1 MKYKGFRS
9 SFVSRLSLRYRD
21 VSTAHFSRFSSGDR
35 VDLLSRSTIFY
46 VLPWLLVTGESRTRL
61 AHGWWVSPSQSIVG
75 IIRGGK
81 MFPQRAAVAAIG
93 CCVV

>member
-1 MKYKGFRS
+1 M
-9 SFVSRLSLRYRD
+9 LDIDRD
-21 VSTAHFSRFSSGDR
+21 VSVAHFSRSSSGDR
-35 VDLLSRSTIFY
+35 VDLLSRTIIFY

-61 AHGWWVSPSQSIVG
+61 VHGLWVSSQSIVG
-75 IIRGGK
+75 IIDGGK